1 MNNRPEQSLVGLAG
15 RRLAVLP
22 LILLAVAAIT
32 FLLVWVSPYDPATA
46 YASAAAGSEGVSR
59 EVQQT
64 YVERWGL
71 DESMPTQ
78 FGRWLTNVAGGD
90 LGSSHLFNGRA
101 VTSVIGERL
110 LLSTT
115 LVGVAL
121 GLVLVGSLV
130 FGTLAARFRDSAL
143 DHGVRMVAYTST
155 FAPSFWIG
163 LLLIVVFGVELG
175 WLPTGGTSDPRGLD
189 APLVELRYLVLPAV
203 TLALNQQ
210 GWFTLFVR
218 TSVLEAMGSDYV
230 RFARAQGA
238 SATGAL
244 VREALPNSLRAY
256 LTLIGTHV
264 PELIGGTIL
273 VETVFGW
280 PGLGD
285 LARRAAI
292 AVDLPLLLAIVLGG
306 AVLTVLGNLF
316 ADLAYHLTDPRVREV
331 RS

>member
-1 MNNRPEQSLVGLAG
+1 MTVLGMAG

-22 LILLAVAAIT
+22 LILLAVAATT
-32 FLLVWVSPYDPATA
+32 FFLVWISPYDPATA
-46 YASAAAGSEGVSR
+46 YANAAAGSEGLSA
-59 EVQQT
+59 EVRQT
-64 YVERWGL
+64 YVDRWGL
-71 DESMPTQ
+71 DESMPVQ
-78 FGRWLTNVAGGD
+78 FGRWLSNVVSGD
-90 LGSSHLFNGRA
+90 LGSSHLFNGRPVA
-101 VTSVIGERL
+101 TVIGERM
-110 LLSTT
+110 LLSTL
-115 LVGVAL
+115 LVGVSL
-121 GLVLVGSLV
+121 VLVLVGSLLL
-130 FGTLAARFRDSAL
+130 GTLAARFRDSVV
-143 DHGVRMVAYTST
+143 DHAVRMIAYVSA

-175 WLPTGGTSDPRGLD
+175 WLPTGGTSSPRALDP
-189 APLVELRYLVLPAV
+189 PMVELRYLVLPAV

-238 SATGAL
+238 STTSAMM
-244 VREALPNSLRAY
+244 REALPNSLRAY
-256 LTLIGTHV
+256 LTLIGTHI

-316 ADLAYHLTDPRVREV
+316 ADIAYHLTDPRVREAH
-331 RS
+331 S